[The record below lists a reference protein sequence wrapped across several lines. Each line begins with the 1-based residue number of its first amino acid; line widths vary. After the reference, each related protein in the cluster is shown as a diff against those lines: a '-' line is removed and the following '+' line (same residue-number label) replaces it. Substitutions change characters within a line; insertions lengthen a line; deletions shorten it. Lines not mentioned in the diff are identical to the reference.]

1 VPDWLLVGDADGSGG
16 EPSLPH
22 IMHAQA
28 TCKMR
33 QPNVIYITIR
43 PAHNYLGN
51 PPIWGVLQGSDRAG
65 ESEWQVPHGRQRH
78 GDAELRTA
86 DGIKVPVLPFE
97 LGFGR

>member
-1 VPDWLLVGDADGSGG
+1 
-16 EPSLPH
+16 
-22 IMHAQA
+22 MHAQA

-65 ESEWQVPHGRQRH
+65 ESE
-78 GDAELRTA
+78 
-86 DGIKVPVLPFE
+86 
-97 LGFGR
+97 